1 MMPRAACP
9 PGEWTHLTSA
19 VARKLQSICWD
30 FANARTG
37 DGPHGIHP
45 YPAKFIPQLP
55 RTLIDLFHP
64 GDSSP
69 VLDPF
74 CGSGTTLVE
83 ARAAGI
89 DSIGL
94 DLHPLAT
101 LITKVKTTPL
111 KAPLAQAAREIVA
124 AAQRRLSAGPV
135 EVPPIPRVDHWFQKH
150 VQQALAATIA
160 AINELDA
167 PDVADALCV
176 ALSSI
181 IVRVSNQ
188 DSDTRY
194 AAVEKDVSQDDVWLG
209 FERAAA
215 SIGSAL
221 RGIDKGLFRQGSAR
235 VLTKDLMTVEPQE
248 VGSDIGLVIT
258 SPPYPN
264 AYEYWLYH
272 KYRMYWLGMDP
283 IAVREREIGAR
294 PHYFK
299 VNHQTEA
306 DFEQQMGRC
315 FWLLS
320 RVMRKGAHA
329 CFVVGRSIIH
339 TREIDNEAILER
351 AAARHGFA
359 KAGSVARN
367 IPLNRK
373 SFNLA
378 HGTINREQIVVF
390 ALEGA

>member
-1 MMPRAACP
+1 MEL
-9 PGEWTHLTSA
+9 GVSVST
-19 VARKLQSICWD
+19 KLASVGWD
-30 FANARTG
+30 FADARTG

-45 YPAKFIPQLP
+45 YPAKFIPQIP
-55 RTLIDLFHP
+55 RHLIELFYP
-64 GDSSP
+64 RDGSA

-83 ARAAGI
+83 AMSADIDSVGI
-89 DSIGL
+89 DLNPI
-94 DLHPLAT
+94 AT
-101 LITKVKTTPL
+101 LISKVKTTPVRAGL
-111 KAPLAQAAREIVA
+111 TSTARAVA
-124 AAQRRLSAGPV
+124 AAARRRLEGGEV
-135 EVPPIPRVDHWFQKH
+135 VVPPIPALDHWFMAH
-150 VQQALAATIA
+150 VQRAIA
-160 AINELDA
+160 AITSEIDRLSDR
-167 PDVADALCV
+167 DVADALRV

-194 AAVEKDVSQDDVWLG
+194 AAVEKDVTQESVFQG

-215 SIGSAL
+215 QLTAAL
-221 RGIDKGLFRQGSAR
+221 PVADGLFTHSAR
-235 VLTKDLMTVEPQE
+235 TRIITKDILTVEPGEIGQ
-248 VGSDIGLVIT
+248 DIGLVVT

-283 IAVREREIGAR
+283 ITVRESEIGAR

-299 VNHQTEA
+299 KNPQTEH
-306 DFEQQMGRC
+306 DFERQMGTC
-315 FWLLS
+315 FKLLA
-320 RVMRKGAHA
+320 RVMRKGRYA

-339 TREIDNEAILER
+339 TRQIDNEALLVR
-351 AAARHGFA
+351 AAEPHGFR
-359 KAGSVARN
+359 KAASVERTIRAT
-367 IPLNRK
+367 RK

-390 ALEGA
+390 ELEG